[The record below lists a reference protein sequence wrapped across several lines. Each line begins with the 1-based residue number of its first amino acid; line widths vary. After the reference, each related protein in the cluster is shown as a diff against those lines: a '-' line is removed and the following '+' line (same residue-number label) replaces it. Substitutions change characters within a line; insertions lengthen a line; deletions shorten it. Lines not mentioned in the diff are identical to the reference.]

1 MKIILIHNP
10 DAGDG
15 DVEAEAPSL
24 RQIIETA
31 GHSVIEVGRQ
41 ELESESWLAHSADL
55 VVISGGDGTIG
66 RAAKRIAGQNVPL
79 VALATGTANNIA
91 LTLGIEACSLGE
103 QVRSWPTS
111 RRSKVDIATVTAPW
125 GTERL
130 IEGMGVGLFASSIE
144 VADRSLENQSDL
156 PSQQRV
162 THVLQILKERLGAFP
177 ASHVGATLD
186 GRDISGDYIVFE
198 VMNIRF
204 VGPNLFL
211 APDADPGD
219 GLLDIV
225 LVDGEERD
233 MFAGH
238 LASWQ
243 RGAKVP
249 PRLRCERG
257 RELRLDWTGFD
268 VHLDDVTWPPKEAR
282 GAVGTGLI
290 EVRMGDHYVEF
301 LVP

>member
-1 MKIILIHNP
+1 MKIVLIHNP
-10 DAGDG
+10 AAGDV
-15 DVEAEAPSL
+15 DADAMSL
-24 RQIIETA
+24 RGIIETA
-31 GHSVIEVGRQ
+31 GHRVVEVRSD
-41 ELESESWLAHSADL
+41 ELLSDSWLAQPADL
-55 VVISGGDGTIG
+55 VVISGGDGTVG
-66 RAAKRIAGQNVPL
+66 QAAKRMAGRNIPL
-79 VALATGTANNIA
+79 VALASGTANNIA
-91 LTLGIEACSLGE
+91 LTLGIESRSLE
-103 QVRSWPTS
+103 SQVRSWPTS

-130 IEGMGVGLFASSIE
+130 IEGIGVGLFASSIE
-144 VADRSLENQSDL
+144 VADRSLENQRDL
-156 PSQQRV
+156 QSQQRV

-219 GLLDIV
+219 GLLDVV
-225 LVDGEERD
+225 LVTGDERD
-233 MFAGH
+233 RFASH

-243 RGAKVP
+243 RGAKEP

-268 VHLDDVTWPPKEAR
+268 LHLDDVTWPPQEAR
-282 GAVGTGLI
+282 GAVGRSPI
-290 EVRMGDHYVEF
+290 EVRMGDHSVEF